1 MTNSIKPATSFW
13 VIGVLAL
20 LWNSTGIMAYLEQ
33 TYMTVEDLA
42 SLPEAEQAFYSNIPA
57 WVTAAFAIAV
67 FLGTLGCIALLLRK
81 RSATILFFISLI
93 AVIAQFIRNVF
104 MQKDMEVTATNMI
117 WSVLVIAI
125 AIFLVWYSKKSTSKG
140 WIS

>member
-1 MTNSIKPATSFW
+1 MTNSTKPATSFW

-42 SLPEAEQAFYSNIPA
+42 SLPEAEQAFYNNLPA

-67 FLGTLGCIALLLRK
+67 FSGTLGCIALLLRK
-81 RSATILFFISLI
+81 RSATILFLLSLI
-93 AVIAQFIRNVF
+93 AVIAQFVRNVF
-104 MQKDMEVTATNMI
+104 MQKDMEVTATNML
-117 WSVLVIAI
+117 WSVLVIVI

>member
-1 MTNSIKPATSFW
+1 MTNSTKPATSFW

-42 SLPEAEQAFYSNIPA
+42 SLPEAEQAFYGNIPA

-67 FLGTLGCIALLLRK
+67 FSGTLGCIALLLRK
-81 RSATILFFISLI
+81 RSATILFFLSLI
-93 AVIAQFIRNVF
+93 AVIAHFIRNVF
-104 MQKDMEVTATNMI
+104 MQKDMEVTATKMI

-125 AIFLVWYSKKSTSKG
+125 AVFLVWYSKKSTSKG